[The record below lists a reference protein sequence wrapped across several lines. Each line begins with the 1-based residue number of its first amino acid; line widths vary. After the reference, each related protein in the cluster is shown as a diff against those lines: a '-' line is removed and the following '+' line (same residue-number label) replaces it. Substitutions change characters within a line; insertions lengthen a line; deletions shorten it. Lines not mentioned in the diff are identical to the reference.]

1 MLNSLSILMLRLI
14 ILQFWVTY
22 FTLLVPMYRF
32 DLSQYINFLVSYF
45 LSVVIQTYLHFPM
58 LTLLHNYFS
67 KNTTVN
73 RHVISKVQKDSKYKS
88 RLQIH
93 RVKWRLKSVETSR
106 PMPALCSAFCPLW
119 GVEGLRGTGAVPPPP
134 RHFKQL
140 VRGGKNNR
148 KSLLCAAMAALAALH
163 LHGGISRN
171 SKRWNQPTR
180 TIDEW
185 MDTQNAVYTHNEI
198 CYSAF
203 KRKDIL
209 THSTTWMNH
218 EGIMLIRGS
227 QRRRDRTVVA
237 RGQGR
242 WELGA
247 GV

>member
-1 MLNSLSILMLRLI
+1 MWYLK
-14 ILQFWVTY
+14 
-22 FTLLVPMYRF
+22 YRKTVNIKVDYRYTESNE
-32 DLSQYINFLVSYF
+32 DLSPWKRQDPCLPCAARSA
-45 LSVVIQTYLHFPM
+45 HCGE
-58 LTLLHNYFS
+58 
-67 KNTTVN
+67 
-73 RHVISKVQKDSKYKS
+73 
-88 RLQIH
+88 
-93 RVKWRLKSVETSR
+93 WRSWGVLELC
-106 PMPALCSAFCPLW
+106 PPPALQATC
-119 GVEGLRGTGAVPPPP
+119 EGWEKQQKITALRGNG
-134 RHFKQL
+134 
-140 VRGGKNNR
+140 
-148 KSLLCAAMAALAALH
+148 ALAALH

-227 QRRRDRTVVA
+227 QRSEIRRDRTVVA